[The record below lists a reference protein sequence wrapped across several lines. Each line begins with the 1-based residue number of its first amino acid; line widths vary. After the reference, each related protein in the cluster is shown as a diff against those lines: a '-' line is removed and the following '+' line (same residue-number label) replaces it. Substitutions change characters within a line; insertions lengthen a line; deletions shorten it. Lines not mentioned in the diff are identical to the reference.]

1 MWTCSVWQQARL
13 DAFKS
18 LSVFAVVCREAAP
31 VRRKASA
38 LRHPANHSPCV
49 WSHPSVQARQ
59 SLTAHGEPLTIY
71 ISHPLAHTNTL
82 PQICWHLLYC
92 TDACEHKDRCSVLQ
106 LCLIWSAT
114 VIIFF
119 FWPYVLFTIIQ
130 RVYNIS
136 INVTSLKRESR
147 FYCISTG
154 SGASFHLQQWRS
166 SFICLQTRTHVRI
179 KHLAVETMQSLGT
192 VAAVDIFTVSFH
204 CTGPLPCMSLFQSF
218 LIVGFMLSHSFQD

>member
-38 LRHPANHSPCV
+38 LRHHANHSPCV
-49 WSHPSVQARQ
+49 WSHPSVQAHQ

-71 ISHPLAHTNTL
+71 ISHLLAHTNAL
-82 PQICWHLLYC
+82 PQICWHLLYF

-114 VIIFF
+114 VKIFF
-119 FWPYVLFTIIQ
+119 LAICAISRYSEGKGSKANS
-130 RVYNIS
+130 NIS
-136 INVTSLKRESR
+136 INVISVKRESR

-204 CTGPLPCMSLFQSF
+204 CTGPLPCMSLF
-218 LIVGFMLSHSFQD
+218 